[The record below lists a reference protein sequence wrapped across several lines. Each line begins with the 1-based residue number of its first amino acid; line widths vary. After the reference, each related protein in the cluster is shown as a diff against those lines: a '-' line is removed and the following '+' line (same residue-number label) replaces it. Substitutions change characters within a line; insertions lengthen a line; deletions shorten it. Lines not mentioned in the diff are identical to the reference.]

1 MAALSKDE
9 SFEIRPTLRQP
20 APELGTRARRTIDL
34 ILQATGELIMAR
46 GYGGARIDDIVQ
58 AAGVSRASFYTYFPS
73 KRDALL
79 MLGADA
85 GAAFDRV
92 VDTLPS
98 QKVDPDERAVSLAA
112 WVHEYFAFMD
122 EYGTFIVA
130 WTQAAHEDEELR
142 EAGMRRHL
150 ASCRRAG
157 RALEA
162 LRGRPFADRMQ
173 IGLLFTSMLERTWS
187 YRHLYEGALNDRD
200 LERNTA
206 FVILALL
213 DAPEDGA

>member
-1 MAALSKDE
+1 MAAVRRDE

-34 ILQATGELIMAR
+34 ILQATGDLIMAR
-46 GYGGARIDDIVQ
+46 GYGGARIDDIAQ
-58 AAGVSRASFYTYFPS
+58 AAGISRASFYTYFPS

-85 GAAFDRV
+85 GSAFDRL
-92 VDTLPS
+92 VDTLARNID
-98 QKVDPDERAVSLAA
+98 QEDRLASLTA
-112 WVHEYFAFMD
+112 WVHEYYAFME

-130 WTQAAHEDEELR
+130 WSQAAHEDEELR

-157 RALEA
+157 RVLEA
-162 LRGRPFADRMQ
+162 LRGGPFADRMQ

-187 YRHLYEGALNDRD
+187 YRHLYADALSGAD

-206 FVILALL
+206 LVIVAML
-213 DAPEDGA
+213 DAPEDVG

>member
-1 MAALSKDE
+1 MTAVRKDE

-58 AAGVSRASFYTYFPS
+58 AAGISRASFYTYFPS

-85 GAAFDRV
+85 GSAFDRL
-92 VDTLPS
+92 VDTLPP
-98 QKVDPDERAVSLAA
+98 KIDHDERLASLTA
-112 WVHEYFAFMD
+112 WVHDYFAFMD

-130 WTQAAHEDEELR
+130 WSQAAHEDEELR

-187 YRHLYEGALNDRD
+187 YRHLYGDALNGAD

-206 FVILALL
+206 FVIVALL
-213 DAPEDGA
+213 DAPEDVA

>member
-1 MAALSKDE
+1 MAPVRRDE

-34 ILQATGELIMAR
+34 ILQATGDLIMAR

-58 AAGVSRASFYTYFPS
+58 AAGISRASFYTYFPS

-85 GAAFDRV
+85 GSAFDRL
-92 VDTLPS
+92 VDTLPREI
-98 QKVDPDERAVSLAA
+98 DDDDRLESLTA
-112 WVHEYFAFMD
+112 WVHGYFAFMD

-130 WTQAAHEDEELR
+130 WAQAAHEDEELR
-142 EAGMRRHL
+142 QAGMRRHL

-162 LRGRPFADRMQ
+162 IRGRPFPDRTQ

-187 YRHLYEGALNDRD
+187 YRHLYGDALNGSD
-200 LERNTA
+200 LDRNTA
-206 FVILALL
+206 FVIVALL
-213 DAPEDGA
+213 DAPSDAA